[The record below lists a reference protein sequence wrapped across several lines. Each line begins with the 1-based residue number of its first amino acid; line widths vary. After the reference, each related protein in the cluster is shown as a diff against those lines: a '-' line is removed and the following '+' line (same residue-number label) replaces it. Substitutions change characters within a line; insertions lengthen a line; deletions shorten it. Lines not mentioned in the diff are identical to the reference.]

1 MRGFK
6 IMRRY
11 CVVVVALLLALFVMS
26 AVALC
31 VGRYSVDGQQLMQLL
46 IAPFGASSESDPV
59 VSAVV
64 LQSRLPRIVAAILI
78 GAALSCAGA
87 SYQAV
92 FRNPLVSPD
101 LLGVLSGAACG
112 AAVMIIAGLNPLLV
126 QAGAFT
132 GGLIA
137 VAAGMSIARVFKV
150 QGLLSLL
157 MGGLIANAVFTASL
171 SLLKYLADP
180 LDQLPA
186 IVDWLLGSLAQ
197 ANWSMLAWISVP
209 MLALLAIMLRLA
221 PLLDIL
227 SLPDEE
233 AQSLGI
239 AVKRQRLLLIG
250 IATLASAMTISM
262 AGIIGW
268 VGLLIPHVA
277 RLLVGASHR
286 HMMPVCAVAGAL
298 CMVLSDTLAR
308 SLSIS
313 EIPLGV
319 ITELTGALAFILV
332 LYRVGRTLN
341 GGKG

>member
-1 MRGFK
+1 
-6 IMRRY
+6 MRRNL
-11 CVVVVALLLALFVMS
+11 VVIISLLLALLLLVGI
-26 AVALC
+26 ALS
-31 VGRYSVDGQQLMQLL
+31 VGRYSVGWQQLAQLL
-46 IAPFGASSESDPV
+46 LPPGTASSSPDPV
-59 VSAVV
+59 ARTVV
-64 LQSRLPRIVAAILI
+64 LQSRLPRVVAAILI
-78 GAALSCAGA
+78 GAALACAGA
-87 SYQAV
+87 TYQAV

-112 AAVMIIAGLNPLLV
+112 AALMIILGLNPLLV
-126 QAGAFT
+126 QTGAFV
-132 GGLIA
+132 GGLLA
-137 VAAGMSIARVFKV
+137 VTAGISIARVFKV
-150 QGLLSLL
+150 QGLISLL
-157 MGGLIANAVFTASL
+157 MGGLIANAIFTASL

-186 IVDWLLGSLAQ
+186 IVDWLLGSLAHS
-197 ANWSMLAWISVP
+197 NWQMLAWISLP
-209 MLALLAIMLRLA
+209 ILLLTALMIRLA
-221 PLLDIL
+221 GLLDVL

-239 AVKRQRLLLIG
+239 AVRRQRMLLIG
-250 IATLASAMTISM
+250 VATLASAMTISM

-286 HMMPVCAVAGAL
+286 RMMPVCALAGAL

-308 SLSIS
+308 ALSSS

-332 LYRVGRTLN
+332 LHRVGRALN
-341 GGKG
+341 GGRG